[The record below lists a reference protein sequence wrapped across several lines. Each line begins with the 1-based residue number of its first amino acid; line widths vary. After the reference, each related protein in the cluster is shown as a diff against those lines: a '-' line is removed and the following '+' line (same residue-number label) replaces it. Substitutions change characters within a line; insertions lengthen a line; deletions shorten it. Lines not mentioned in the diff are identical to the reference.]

1 MGLQFYEAGLWQQL
15 RLRHAGKHSGR
26 ERRLVNVSSVRY
38 AFQVVAAHCTIVKTI
53 KKRKRQWHYNS
64 AELNSSNVK
73 TQSLAFSADL
83 YLRLH
88 GPPTLAGGAD
98 YSSRRTSCSRKFRHH
113 VTTESDRTESF
124 RPETPADDS
133 PS

>member
-1 MGLQFYEAGLWQQL
+1 MAAVTTPTRREALGT
-15 RLRHAGKHSGR
+15 RATAGKRVLRS
-26 ERRLVNVSSVRY
+26 
-38 AFQVVAAHCTIVKTI
+38 FQVVAAHCTIVKTI